1 MNVGKTLALLATLAT
16 IWGVTYMHDRA
27 HRYDIVPAGAGSGGT
42 QSDTGQ
48 TEFRAFIIDHQ
59 TGKVWMFGPATP
71 AAFVGMPLTRL
82 PCSTVKNAPPFSNF
96 GCSESA
102 AEESVKK

>member
-1 MNVGKTLALLATLAT
+1 MKWGKTFAFTALLAT

-27 HRYDIVPAGAGSGGT
+27 HRYDIVAAGAGSGGT
-42 QSDTGQ
+42 QDQAGETDIK
-48 TEFRAFIIDHQ
+48 AFIIDHQ
-59 TGKVWMFGPATP
+59 TGRVWMATGGSLG
-71 AAFVGMPLTRL
+71 FLGLPLMRVHCTPDQIKSL
-82 PCSTVKNAPPFSNF
+82 I

>member
-16 IWGVTYMHDRA
+16 ISGVTYMHDRA
-27 HRYDIVPAGAGSGGT
+27 HRYDIVAAGAGSGGT
-42 QSDTGQ
+42 QNDAGLTDIQ
-48 TEFRAFIIDHQ
+48 AFIIDHQ
-59 TGKVWMFGPATP
+59 TGKVWMFARTTP
-71 AAFVGMPLTRL
+71 AFIGMPVTRL
-82 PCSTVKNAPPFSNF
+82 PCSTVKSSPPFSNF